1 MTDPFR
7 PRVLLV
13 EDDDLL
19 RPSLMS
25 LLDLSGFEVTGV
37 ADGLSFYRAL
47 ADGVFDV
54 AVIDL
59 GLPDQAGETLV
70 DYARRNTALPIVVIT
85 ARDTIDTRVDCYRT
99 GADLFLAKPV
109 DGREL
114 AAAIASL
121 AARRRSPAVP
131 KPGEEP
137 TWALLASRRAL
148 VAPGGQRIEFT
159 AKEWQFLSLVVER
172 GGECATRESL
182 RLALYGRDDVSAD
195 HGLETL
201 VRRTRQKIADALGP
215 DGPGP
220 ILTDY
225 GVGYRFGGRTI
236 RRDS

>member
-1 MTDPFR
+1 MTELR
-7 PRVLLV
+7 TRVLLV

-19 RPSLMS
+19 RPSLVS
-25 LLDLSGFEVTGV
+25 LLELSGFDVTGV

-47 ADGVFDV
+47 SGGTFDV
-54 AVIDL
+54 AVVDL
-59 GLPDQAGETLV
+59 GLPDQSGETLV
-70 DYARRNTALPIVVIT
+70 DYARRNTSLPIVVIT
-85 ARDTIDTRVDCYRT
+85 ARDTLDTRVDCYRT

-121 AARRRSPAVP
+121 AARRRSPGPSQTV
-131 KPGEEP
+131 EEP
-137 TWALLASRRAL
+137 VWALLASQRTL
-148 VAPGGQRIEFT
+148 VGPDGQRMEFT
-159 AKEWQFLSLVVER
+159 AKEWLFLSLVADR

-182 RLALYGRDDVSAD
+182 RLALYGRDDTSAD

-215 DGPGP
+215 GAPGP

-225 GVGYRFGGRTI
+225 GVGYRFGGRTV
-236 RRDS
+236 RRDR